1 MLARKLVVVGLVG
14 LVSFAASF
22 ATAEDAGAPQ
32 GAYVGVEGANLVDPS
47 DPFRDNRFDLTVDEG
62 SAPRFGNLTPTLS
75 TRPGHDGDFRRY
87 EVAVTARAA
96 AGFDVSFAQRGG
108 VGFNRAG
115 DVQSRSRASELRLG
129 RGLGMRRD
137 RPTGEPRWYV
147 FAASEDEALTW
158 GPAGRSQLD
167 GAARNSFSV
176 QDQVEIGD
184 MQAGITYER
193 NGWQASLAYV
203 QREISVTT
211 GSRTYSRDE
220 DFAGVTLT
228 MRH

>member
-1 MLARKLVVVGLVG
+1 MLVRKLVVVGLVG
-14 LVSFAASF
+14 LVTFAANY

-32 GAYVGVEGANLVDPS
+32 TNYVGVEGANLVDPS
-47 DPFRDNRFDLTVDEG
+47 DPFRDDRFQLSVGEG
-62 SAPRFGNLTPTLS
+62 TTPRFANLAPGPA
-75 TRPGHDGDFRRY
+75 TRQSHDSDFRRY

-115 DVQSRSRASELRLG
+115 DIQSRSRASELRLG

-137 RPTGEPRWYV
+137 QPSGEPRWYI

-158 GPAGRSQLD
+158 GPSGRSELD
-167 GAARNSFSV
+167 GAARNSFSL

-184 MQAGITYER
+184 IQAGVTYER

-211 GSRTYSRDE
+211 GSRTYSHDE